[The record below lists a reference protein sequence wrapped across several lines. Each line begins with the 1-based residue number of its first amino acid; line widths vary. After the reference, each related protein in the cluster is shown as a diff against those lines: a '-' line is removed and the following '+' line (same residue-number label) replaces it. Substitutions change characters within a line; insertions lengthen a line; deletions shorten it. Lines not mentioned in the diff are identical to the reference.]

1 MESERYTTR
10 HGNNSRDF
18 ERSTSRAQLDYAM
31 ERAKVLFGCYRRGD
45 ANDPDQYVASIAAV
59 LTLYEPD
66 LVRQAT
72 DPRSGIS
79 TDERFCNY
87 MPNSGQLKV
96 YCDAIRDRRARV
108 AHLGSLPPL
117 KPSAPRLTDRSAG
130 RSANVFV
137 PAKSKHYQ
145 RCAKIAT
152 LADAADWKHDPDG
165 RPGIWIALNL
175 FNGSER
181 KDGDSSPWPRQLM
194 PSCARITEPARLL
207 PDGDAN

>member
-1 MESERYTTR
+1 MESAQYTTQQKT
-10 HGNNSRDF
+10 NSTAY
-18 ERSTSRAQLDYAM
+18 EPSTSRAQLDYAM

-59 LTLYEPD
+59 LTLYDAD

-79 TDERFCNY
+79 TDEKFCNY

-96 YCDAIRDRRARV
+96 YCDAIRDQRARI
-108 AHLGSLPPL
+108 AHLGSLSL
-117 KPSAPRLTDRSAG
+117 KPSVRLIDRSAG
-130 RSANVFV
+130 RNANVFV
-137 PAKSKHYQ
+137 PADSKHYQ

-152 LADAADWKHDPDG
+152 LADAADWKHDQEG

-181 KDGDSSPWPRQLM
+181 KNGAFKPVAAP
-194 PSCARITEPARLL
+194 T
-207 PDGDAN
+207 DAELRAHYGVREAAA

>member
-1 MESERYTTR
+1 
-10 HGNNSRDF
+10 
-18 ERSTSRAQLDYAM
+18 M

-66 LVRQAT
+66 LVRRAT

-96 YCDAIRDRRARV
+96 YCDTIRDRRARF

-117 KPSAPRLTDRSAG
+117 QPSAPRLIDRSAG
-130 RSANVFV
+130 RQANVFV
-137 PAKSKHYQ
+137 PAESMHYQ
-145 RCAKIAT
+145 RGAKIAK
-152 LADAADWKHDPDG
+152 LADTADWKLDPDG
-165 RPGIWIALNL
+165 RPGVWIALNL

-181 KDGDSSPWPRQLM
+181 KNGAFKPVAAPTDAELRAHYG
-194 PSCARITEPARLL
+194 AREA
-207 PDGDAN
+207 AA

>member
-1 MESERYTTR
+1 MESAQYTTQ
-10 HGNNSRDF
+10 HGTSSTAY

-79 TDERFCNY
+79 TDERFSNY

-96 YCDAIRDRRARV
+96 YCDTIRDRRARF
-108 AHLGSLPPL
+108 AHLASLPPL
-117 KPSAPRLTDRSAG
+117 KPSAPRLTDHSAG
-130 RSANVFV
+130 RHANVFV
-137 PAKSKHYQ
+137 PAE
-145 RCAKIAT
+145 
-152 LADAADWKHDPDG
+152 
-165 RPGIWIALNL
+165 
-175 FNGSER
+175 F
-181 KDGDSSPWPRQLM
+181 
-194 PSCARITEPARLL
+194 
-207 PDGDAN
+207 

>member
-10 HGNNSRDF
+10 QMNNSRDS
-18 ERSTSRAQLDYAM
+18 ELLTSRDRLDYAM

-66 LVRQAT
+66 LVREAT

-79 TDERFCNY
+79 TDEKFCNY

-108 AHLGSLPPL
+108 SHLGSLSL
-117 KPSAPRLTDRSAG
+117 KPAAPRLADRSAG
-130 RSANVFV
+130 RNANVFV
-137 PAKSKHYQ
+137 PTDSAHYQ
-145 RCAKIAT
+145 RCAKIAK
-152 LADAADWKHDPDG
+152 LADAADWKLDPGG
-165 RPGIWIALNL
+165 RAGIWIALNL

-181 KDGDSSPWPRQLM
+181 RNGAFKPVSAPTDAELRAHYG
-194 PSCARITEPARLL
+194 AREA
-207 PDGDAN
+207 AA